1 MVKPEKCTG
10 RCCLLNFIY
19 PNSDASLACDS
30 DCHFEH
36 EGKEHEQWYIDHFQE
51 KIETFNNAVKT
62 ETNGQ

>member
-19 PNSDASLACDS
+19 PNS